1 MSRQRHCRTLLHGRR
16 ILGTSAALAL
26 VASTGACDGDGVL
39 PGRDGP
45 DYAIGPVGL
54 VTRGGLD
61 DLSTVTFKVPVRNL
75 GDGTGQGTI
84 VAMYVDGRISQ
95 EISVQP
101 LRSAGDTTVTFDWR
115 AEAGTHEFLFGVD
128 RLPAATPFV
137 TEVGESNDVASLKL
151 SITKPPVAV
160 GGLSAGRASSG
171 TVVDHPPQLSLASIN
186 ERLCERCYPATWG
199 PDLQKWNSWTYY
211 LTATDDNGSVTYLSN
226 RSWVIPCT
234 GGSYTFSA
242 KDNAGQVS
250 SLTVTM
256 TLPPSPVLTYLN
268 ACPHYQGGGG

>member
-1 MSRQRHCRTLLHGRR
+1 MLLHGRR
-16 ILGTSAALAL
+16 ILGASAALAL
-26 VASTGACDGDGVL
+26 AASAGACDREGVL

-54 VTRGGLD
+54 VTRGSLD

-75 GDGTGQGTI
+75 GDGTGKGTV
-84 VAMYVDGRISQ
+84 VAMYVDGRISR

-128 RLPAATPFV
+128 WLPAASPFV
-137 TEVGESNDVASLKL
+137 TEAGESNDVAGLKL
-151 SITKPPVAV
+151 SIANRPEN
-160 GGLSAGRASSG
+160 SSG
-171 TVVDHPPQLSLASIN
+171 APLGSLSGTAVDNPPELHITSGN
-186 ERLCERCYPATWG
+186 ERMCARCHPNSWG
-199 PDLQKWNSWTYY
+199 PDVQQWFSWTYF
-211 LTATDDNGSVTYLSN
+211 LTATDDNGSVTYLSD

-242 KDNAGQVS
+242 RDNAGQVS
-250 SLTVTM
+250 SITVTVN
-256 TLPPSPVLTYLN
+256 LPPNPVLTYPN
-268 ACPHYQGGGG
+268 ACHTHSQGSGG